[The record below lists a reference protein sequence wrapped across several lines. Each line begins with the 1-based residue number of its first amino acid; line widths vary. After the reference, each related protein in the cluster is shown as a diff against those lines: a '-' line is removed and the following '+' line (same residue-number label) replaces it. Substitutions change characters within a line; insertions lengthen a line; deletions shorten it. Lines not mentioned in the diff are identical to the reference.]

1 MAKSYYSTIFE
12 QTADQVWDV
21 IRDFGTYTWTGS
33 VSESSLEGEKSGVEV
48 GAIRNAR
55 LGDTSIFHRQRLLAH
70 SGIDR
75 FYTYEFCEPFP
86 YPIHNFVA
94 TLRVTPVIDGNRA
107 FVQWSATFD
116 CERGLGKSVRVI
128 KTPSLASSVRHE
140 VAVCASGI
148 QQQTVSG

>member
-12 QTADQVWDV
+12 QTADQVWGV

-33 VSESSLEGEKSGVEV
+33 VSESFLEEGKSGVEV

-70 SGIDR
+70 SDLDR

-86 YPIHNFVA
+86 YPIRN
-94 TLRVTPVIDGNRA
+94 
-107 FVQWSATFD
+107 
-116 CERGLGKSVRVI
+116 CEPAEYDHWTTYFANEVWAKALG
-128 KTPSLASSVRHE
+128 SLKRYLIES
-140 VAVCASGI
+140 
-148 QQQTVSG
+148 